1 MQKLFFSIRSVGLMA
16 VLSVVCLFQ
25 LAHANEASP
34 LAQDPVVEKRLI
46 AISTELRCLV
56 CQNESLAASQAE
68 LAIDLRNQVRE
79 LIIDNKTDQEILDY
93 LTTRYGD
100 FVLYRPPFKPLTWAL
115 WTAPAI
121 LVLIGLFILLRRVRS
136 KPAPQNIKLN
146 ADQIAQAQSLLKD
159 K

>member
-1 MQKLFFSIRSVGLMA
+1 MQKLFFTIRSVGLMA
-16 VLSVVCLFQ
+16 ILSMLCMLQ
-25 LAHANEASP
+25 LAHATEASP

-93 LTTRYGD
+93 L
-100 FVLYRPPFKPLTWAL
+100 
-115 WTAPAI
+115 
-121 LVLIGLFILLRRVRS
+121 
-136 KPAPQNIKLN
+136 KLN
-146 ADQIAQAQSLLKD
+146 NNDGTKGLLFLMPV
-159 K
+159 

>member
-1 MQKLFFSIRSVGLMA
+1 MQKLFFTIRSVGLMA
-16 VLSVVCLFQ
+16 ILSMLCMLQ
-25 LAHANEASP
+25 LAHATEASP

-136 KPAPQNIKLN
+136 KPTPQNIKLN

>member
-1 MQKLFFSIRSVGLMA
+1 MQKLFFTIRSVGLMA
-16 VLSVVCLFQ
+16 ILSMLCMLQ
-25 LAHANEASP
+25 LAHATEASP

-121 LVLIGLFILLRRVRS
+121 LVLIGLFILLRRVRR

>member
-1 MQKLFFSIRSVGLMA
+1 MQKLFFTIRSVGLMA
-16 VLSVVCLFQ
+16 ILSMLCMLQ
-25 LAHANEASP
+25 LAHATEASP